1 MQQWHACGPPP
12 STQRPQLLG
21 GNPPSTLRAPP
32 STLRAGPPPSTLR
45 PGPPPSTLR
54 AGPPS
59 AQRLGPPPT
68 QRPERPS
75 GISTPPAP
83 PSTVRPQLSPPPEL
97 QHLGPA
103 GAKTLNW
110 YVNRP
115 LHPRAGAAGAVPFT
129 ASGPEEELD
138 LRLQLEAE
146 CDGVESRGYVHSE
159 VINEHP
165 SELPDFDR
173 RMWVVDPFY
182 GWRTQDPEVDFDLR
196 RKPLHLMP
204 TSGWTPEVCK
214 LPPDATTGAK
224 LPDAPRRSG
233 REAVGDGAEADAATE
248 EPPTSAPART
258 WIQWL
263 TGTSAPAPPSPPPP
277 KPPLP
282 SGRQMMPSKQ
292 DPVPDEPPQRPLPS
306 WPELRQLLE
315 PEMNA
320 AGIAWEDVD
329 DHLWN
334 ELLSVG
340 ELRRAVQRP
349 KEFPDRLAQLSA
361 RVSNEDTVKI
371 EALLSPSKRK
381 KAQPQTPPQTLPP
394 PRVPLPPQDSA
405 PTSAVP
411 AAPARLPPKQVPQ
424 EPEITAGGVADPLA
438 KPVWTPQDD
447 SAPAPEEGSCGA
459 IEDLEQKPKKK
470 KKDKSKKGKK
480 EEDGCH
486 VS

>member
-1 MQQWHACGPPP
+1 MV
-12 STQRPQLLG
+12 LLG
-21 GNPPSTLRAPP
+21 
-32 STLRAGPPPSTLR
+32 
-45 PGPPPSTLR
+45 
-54 AGPPS
+54 
-59 AQRLGPPPT
+59 
-68 QRPERPS
+68 RPEKRPS

-173 RMWVVDPFY
+173 RRGHGGMWVVDPFY

-233 REAVGDGAEADAATE
+233 REA

-315 PEMNA
+315 PAPRPRWTRRATA
-320 AGIAWEDVD
+320 ADAPFV
-329 DHLWN
+329 LPKLMPVQP
-334 ELLSVG
+334 LLSVG

-371 EALLSPSKRK
+371 EDDRAALLSPSKRK

-394 PRVPLPPQDSA
+394 PRVPLPPQEC
-405 PTSAVP
+405 T
-411 AAPARLPPKQVPQ
+411 PPENGQ
-424 EPEITAGGVADPLA
+424 
-438 KPVWTPQDD
+438 
-447 SAPAPEEGSCGA
+447 C
-459 IEDLEQKPKKK
+459 
-470 KKDKSKKGKK
+470 SK
-480 EEDGCH
+480 
-486 VS
+486 